1 MDYLQQHTK
10 DENEKDQIMV
20 ESDKGASKWRKLKEN
35 ILLNSKNNNFN
46 IDFSMWNVLKEA
58 MLKRKGLIEIGPRQ
72 PENYEF
78 TSKF

>member
-1 MDYLQQHTK
+1 M
-10 DENEKDQIMV
+10 EKI
-20 ESDKGASKWRKLKEN
+20 EGKHSSKLK
-35 ILLNSKNNNFN
+35 KHNNFN

-72 PENYEF
+72 PANYEF